1 MQCLDTFLSLV
12 IDWLWNG
19 SHYVQVSTGE
29 WKLVST
35 RTLLTNPLS
44 LHFMFFY
51 YMITVVYLLIC
62 QLRTKQSFSL
72 TKVFLHFF
80 YF

>member
-29 WKLVST
+29 WKLVSIK
-35 RTLLTNPLS
+35 TLLTNPLS
-44 LHFMFFY
+44 LHFMFF
-51 YMITVVYLLIC
+51 II
-62 QLRTKQSFSL
+62 
-72 TKVFLHFF
+72 
-80 YF
+80 